1 MLAQI
6 THKRL
11 YSIFRMLD
19 LLYPYSYFGLA
30 FGCLIGIGIGAVLF
44 GFLSAGIILI
54 CISLGMI
61 RIMPLVRLC
70 NRFLNG
76 VFPDKISNIKNN
88 IRDSFKIKNPN
99 DIPEGRHI
107 YMWHPHGTFNLSN
120 FFHNG
125 TSYTNWPVLKT
136 PIKPTAI
143 NFLSYMPF
151 GLEFFEEFNAIPA
164 EYFSMKKALENNS
177 ICLAPGGMREMLY
190 KDSAIL
196 SKRRGIFKMALET
209 GTPLIPIIS
218 KGEDYLYSIIEV
230 PSFIQDFLGNYD
242 ICIGIPT
249 YKSIVKMIS
258 LSTHPLK
265 DPVVSIVGK
274 AVPVERVE
282 FPTDTQISELRK
294 KYISVLKQLY
304 KSEVGKELTII

>member
-11 YSIFRMLD
+11 YQVLRMIDILF
-19 LLYPYSYFGLA
+19 PYSFFGLC
-30 FGCLIGIGIGAVLF
+30 FGCLIGIGITAVTV
-44 GFLSAGIILI
+44 GFVSAGIILVL
-54 CISLGMI
+54 ISLGAI

-70 NRFLNG
+70 KRVVNAFL
-76 VFPDKISNIKNN
+76 PDKMSIINNN
-88 IRDSFKIKNPN
+88 IRESFIIKNPK
-99 DIPEGRHI
+99 DIPEGRNI
-107 YMWHPHGTFNLSN
+107 YMWHPHGVFNLSN

-143 NFLSYMPF
+143 NFLSWMPF

-177 ICLAPGGMREMLY
+177 ISVAPGGMREMLY

-209 GTPLIPIIS
+209 GTPLVPIIS
-218 KGEDYLYSIIEV
+218 KGEENLYSIVEV
-230 PSFIQDFLGNYD
+230 PSWIQDFLGKYD
-242 ICIGIPT
+242 VCISIPT
-249 YKSIVKMIS
+249 FKSMAKMIS
-258 LSTHPLK
+258 LLANPLK
-265 DPVVSIVGK
+265 DPVISVIGE
-274 AVPVERVE
+274 PILVERVE
-282 FPTDTQISELRK
+282 MPSEAQISELREI
-294 KYISVLKQLY
+294 YISALKKMY
-304 KSEVGKELTII
+304 KAEIGKELTII